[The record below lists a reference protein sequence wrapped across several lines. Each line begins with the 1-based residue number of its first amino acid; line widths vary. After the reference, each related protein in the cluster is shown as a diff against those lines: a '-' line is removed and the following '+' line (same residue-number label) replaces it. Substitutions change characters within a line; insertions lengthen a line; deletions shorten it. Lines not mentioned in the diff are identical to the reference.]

1 VFGPDDASQHLALV
15 LDHMRHGIVIY
26 DREERISLLNTHVMR
41 IFDLPADSV
50 TAGQSLAD
58 YLACVGRSVGWSAER
73 TANVLGNHRDWAR
86 QSKARTFDHHF
97 DDGRILEITFHP
109 TRGGGAVL
117 TFVDVTHERN
127 LLSVS
132 EKRESLMQE
141 AKVMLD
147 RVGRIAADT
156 RLVALN
162 ASIEAARLGAGG
174 RGFAVVA
181 EEVRSLSRQTSDV
194 LVEIGR
200 INEASLS
207 LAAA

>member
-1 VFGPDDASQHLALV
+1 
-15 LDHMRHGIVIY
+15 MRHGIVIY
-26 DREERISLLNTHVMR
+26 DREERIVLLNTQVMR
-41 IFDLPADSV
+41 IFGLPEDAV

-58 YLACVGRSVGWSAER
+58 YLACIGRSVGWPAAR
-73 TANVLGNHRDWAR
+73 TANILANHRDWGR
-86 QSKARTFDHHF
+86 QGTARTLDHHF

-109 TRGGGAVL
+109 MSVGGAVL

-127 LLSVS
+127 LRSVS
-132 EKRESLMQE
+132 EKRESLMNE

-162 ASIEAARLGAGG
+162 ASIEAARMGDDG

-181 EEVRSLSRQTSDV
+181 QEVRSLSRQTSDV

-207 LAAA
+207 LAVS